1 MDEAELLKL
10 ELARERRARQQAES
24 LLERKSLE
32 LYLRNE
38 ELQKRTAALA
48 QSNAELEQFAM
59 VASHDLQAPLRTIS
73 GFSELLAEQ
82 CGPQMGAEATEYIS
96 YIRSGAG
103 KLQTL
108 IHDLLDYAKVGRSD
122 CVKQW
127 FSLQALMLEVQ
138 SALHDRLSRCG
149 GTLRFTN
156 LPEICADRLQIG
168 RVLQN
173 LVDNALKFQQPG
185 QTPLVEIEADIGAE
199 QWTLRV
205 RDNGIGIPAQ
215 HQQTIFG
222 VFARLH
228 GEDVYPGSGVGLP
241 ICMRIVERHGGRLW
255 LESES
260 GHGSCFH
267 FTLPKPT
274 V

>member
-1 MDEAELLKL
+1 MDEAELLRL
-10 ELARERRARQQAES
+10 ELARERRARRQAES

-38 ELQKRTAALA
+38 ELQKRSEALA

-59 VASHDLQAPLRTIS
+59 VASHDMQAPLRTIS
-73 GFSELLAEQ
+73 GFGELLAEQ
-82 CGPQMGAEATEYIS
+82 CGAQLGAEGSEYLA
-96 YIRSGAG
+96 YIQSGTS
-103 KLQTL
+103 KLQRL

-122 CVKQW
+122 CSKQW
-127 FSLQALMLEVQ
+127 FSLQALMTEVQ
-138 SALHDRLSRCG
+138 TSLHDRMSRCQG
-149 GTLRFTN
+149 ELRFGH

-173 LVDNALKFQQPG
+173 LVDNALKFTPPG
-185 QTPLVEIEADIGAE
+185 QAPRVVIEAESGEDGW
-199 QWTLRV
+199 QVRV
-205 RDNGIGIPAQ
+205 RDNGIGIAPQ
-215 HQQTIFG
+215 YQQIIFG

-228 GEDVYPGSGVGLP
+228 GEDAYPGTGVGLP

-255 LESES
+255 LESAP
-260 GHGSCFH
+260 GQGSCFH
-267 FTLPKPT
+267 FSLPKPQ